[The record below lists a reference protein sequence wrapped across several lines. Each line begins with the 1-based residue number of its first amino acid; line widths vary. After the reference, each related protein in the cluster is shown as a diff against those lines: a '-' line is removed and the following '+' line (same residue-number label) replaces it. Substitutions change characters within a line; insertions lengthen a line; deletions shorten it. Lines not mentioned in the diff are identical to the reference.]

1 MFIRL
6 PIRLIFLSNS
16 RRHPQDKKSTV
27 IIFKFAVIR
36 LKKIHENGDQKFT
49 VKYLKIEGAG
59 IQANEPGQRARPQI
73 VQH

>member
-16 RRHPQDKKSTV
+16 IRHPQDKKSTV

-49 VKYLKIEGAG
+49 VKYLKIDG
-59 IQANEPGQRARPQI
+59 IRAIHYNGRHLKGNFQT
-73 VQH
+73 